1 MCCSP
6 LLVLILGSAESLKN
20 DTSLYTNQAVGIMR
34 VDQRQ
39 VAPRFLCY
47 WFKRPQTF
55 RYIQRLNA
63 QAAQSN
69 INLSMLRNIEVA
81 VPSMSERQQIVSILS
96 VYDDL
101 IENNRRRIQL
111 LEQAARL
118 LYKEW
123 FVRLRFPGHEHTP
136 IVNGVPEGW
145 ERKTA
150 FEVMD
155 VFSGGTPKTTNPS
168 H

>member
-39 VAPRFLCY
+39 VAPRFLYY

-118 LYKEW
+118 LYKE
-123 FVRLRFPGHEHTP
+123 
-136 IVNGVPEGW
+136 
-145 ERKTA
+145 
-150 FEVMD
+150 
-155 VFSGGTPKTTNPS
+155 
-168 H
+168 